1 MAQDDGAIHQIET
14 WHDSIRRIPVLISRA
29 EWYVELI
36 AHLPEAILHAR
47 DRDREASL
55 RESRGDVIRDTF
67 GFDGR

>member
-1 MAQDDGAIHQIET
+1 M
-14 WHDSIRRIPVLISRA
+14 LISRA